1 MVSKVFA
8 GVNLTR
14 VRFNCFD
21 FPFFFFLQRF
31 VTACVSYVLRAG
43 VQTAVSPSYCTSSLF
58 RGALNRYSF
67 VSCALAEWDWYGRN
81 IAGDD
86 GGGVS
91 GIETGGFE
99 VNGGIYIIAISIGYG
114 CGESL

>member
-1 MVSKVFA
+1 LIVLISPII
-8 GVNLTR
+8 
-14 VRFNCFD
+14 FN
-21 FPFFFFLQRF
+21 FLQKF

-43 VQTAVSPSYCTSSLF
+43 VQTAVFPSYCTSSLS
-58 RGALNRYSF
+58 RNRYSF

-81 IAGDD
+81 IAGD

-114 CGESL
+114 CGERL

>member
-1 MVSKVFA
+1 VVSKVLESD
-8 GVNLTR
+8 VSP
-14 VRFNCFD
+14 
-21 FPFFFFLQRF
+21 PFFPLFFPQRF

-43 VQTAVSPSYCTSSLF
+43 VQTAISPSYCTSSLSH
-58 RGALNRYSF
+58 NRYSF

-81 IAGDD
+81 IAGDG

-99 VNGGIYIIAISIGYG
+99 VNGGI
-114 CGESL
+114 